1 MEIYDGER
9 ASTYGLY
16 EKIIVAI
23 LSIIM
28 FFLPRNFHGVG
39 YRDVDETLSKAL
51 VVTMKKKPVSRCGI
65 HFNMITFMNNH
76 IWQKFN
82 WEK

>member
-1 MEIYDGER
+1 MKLLWKNNMNENHITSLSDMEIYDGER

-28 FFLPRNFHGVG
+28 FFFASEFSRRGV
-39 YRDVDETLSKAL
+39 
-51 VVTMKKKPVSRCGI
+51 
-65 HFNMITFMNNH
+65 
-76 IWQKFN
+76 
-82 WEK
+82 

>member
-1 MEIYDGER
+1 MNENHITSLSDMEIYDGER

-28 FFLPRNFHGVG
+28 FFFASEFSRRGV
-39 YRDVDETLSKAL
+39 
-51 VVTMKKKPVSRCGI
+51 
-65 HFNMITFMNNH
+65 
-76 IWQKFN
+76 
-82 WEK
+82 